1 VITLPPV
8 SADAALLPNPEFI
21 LARQVIQK
29 GKYRPKTEVLVQWK
43 GALPEDASWEN
54 LWRFAKTY
62 PQFNLTSKELLRG
75 MD

>member
-21 LARQVIQK
+21 LDRQVIQK
-29 GKYRPKTEVLVQWK
+29 GKWK

-62 PQFNLTSKELLRG
+62 PQFNLTGKELLRG